1 MSRLLVPLSFV
12 ALVLAQMP
20 ALAARQHEPDAHRL
34 VILKGRVVCFDASG
48 HAVAPEAECKPDGS
62 SFVLTS
68 VDGKQYRFLS
78 GDVETAIFS
87 DPRVRQRELQI
98 TGRLHSDDQVEL
110 IRVQS
115 IKGSKL
121 YDIFYY
127 CELCNI
133 KAYAPGLC
141 PCCRNEM
148 EFREMPSQAP

>member
-1 MSRLLVPLSFV
+1 
-12 ALVLAQMP
+12 MP
-20 ALAARQHEPDAHRL
+20 ALAARQHESDAHRL
-34 VILKGRVVCFDASG
+34 VILKGRVVCFDAAG

-62 SFVLTS
+62 SFVLAS
-68 VDGKQYRFLS
+68 GDGKQYRFLS

-98 TGRLHSDDQVEL
+98 TGRLHSADQVEL
-110 IRVQS
+110 VKVQS
-115 IKGSKL
+115 IKDGKL
-121 YDIFYY
+121 FDIFYY

-148 EFREMPSQAP
+148 EFRETPP

>member
-1 MSRLLVPLSFV
+1 MLVSLSFV
-12 ALVLAQMP
+12 VLVLTQTP
-20 ALAARQHEPDAHRL
+20 ALAASQHEHDAHRL
-34 VILKGRVVCFDASG
+34 VTIKGRVACFDAAG
-48 HAVAPEAECKPDGS
+48 HQVKAEDECKPEGAR
-62 SFVLTS
+62 FLLTA

-78 GDVETAIFS
+78 GDVETAIFT